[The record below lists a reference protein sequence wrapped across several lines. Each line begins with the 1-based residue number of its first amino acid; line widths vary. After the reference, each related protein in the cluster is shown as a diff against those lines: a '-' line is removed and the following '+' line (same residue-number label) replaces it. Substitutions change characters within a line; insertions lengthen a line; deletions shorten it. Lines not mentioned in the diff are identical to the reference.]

1 MLKSKYCF
9 PVVLL
14 LAISARAAEM
24 PRSLFP
30 SVEQIDSLRADARW
44 GGLHSA
50 CEAGLKLE
58 SHPVADF
65 SPPPHYG
72 ASGPVVAKAD
82 APVPTLRRESL
93 AVYRLAL
100 CFEISKDARYSA
112 KAEQIL
118 NGWAHTTTRIGTLQG
133 ADGFNFYF
141 PYALMGASLLQHDA
155 GWRSDDF
162 SAFVRKIVIP
172 ANNADKPNNHGNWG
186 VLLLATAGGYLNDP
200 MLLDQARQRWQE
212 LMRSQ
217 VAQDGSLPLEVCRSD
232 TSNWCGGE
240 TKGIKGIAYTHYTL
254 YPTTIAAEIFRNAG
268 KDVYSTPEGAL
279 LCKAYSRAASW
290 TLHPET
296 FPYYA
301 SNKGKLDGMHNVDYF
316 YILQQRCPVGD
327 GAAVLKD
334 FGASAADPMELRAI
348 YGR

>member
-1 MLKSKYCF
+1 MKSKYYL
-9 PVVLL
+9 VISLL
-14 LAISARAAEM
+14 LALSANAAER

-30 SVEQIDSLRADARW
+30 AIDQIDSLRADHEW
-44 GGLHSA
+44 GGLRSA

-72 ASGPVVAKAD
+72 ANGPVIASD
-82 APVPTLRRESL
+82 DDPVPTLRRESL

-100 CFEISKDARYSA
+100 CFEISNDTRFSS
-112 KAEQIL
+112 KAEKIL
-118 NGWAHTTTRIGTLQG
+118 DGWAHTTTRIGTLQG

-141 PYALMGASLLQHDA
+141 PDALLGAFLLRHDA
-155 GWRSDDF
+155 GWTGDDF
-162 SAFVRKIVIP
+162 TGFVRKIVAP

-186 VLLLATAGGYLNDP
+186 VLLLATAGGYLNDAA
-200 MLLDQARQRWQE
+200 LIDQGRQRWLE

-217 VAQDGSLPLEVCRSD
+217 VAADGSLPLEICRSD
-232 TSNWCGGE
+232 TSNWCGGT

-254 YPTTIAAEIFRNAG
+254 YPTTIAAEIFRNMG

-279 LCKAYSRAASW
+279 LCKAYGRAAAW

-296 FPYYA
+296 FPYFD
-301 SNKGKLDGMHNVDYF
+301 SNKGKLDGVHNVDYF
-316 YILQQRCPVGD
+316 YILQRRCSVPD

-334 FGASAADPMELRAI
+334 YGAAAADPMGLRAM